1 MGQKRDE
8 LIQRADRVPELR
20 RCAQYGPVALK
31 AQGSKIYDIDNHGYV
46 DYTGGSGAAVVGY
59 ANQFILDSVKKV
71 LAAGV
76 PDGLHVP
83 QEIDLA
89 EALRHLVPWAGTW
102 FFVRNHDEALRISLD
117 WVRRKTGRPSF
128 VVLDGGARWAME
140 EAFERLN
147 DEGRVPPMR
156 EVPGWELEKI
166 EAILTA
172 GASRIAAIVIDPLMT
187 RFGVIPPPAGAL
199 EEIVRISRRNG
210 ITVVFDELVSGFRID
225 RGGAAAVFGVE
236 PDIAVYGAALG
247 AGFPI
252 GALALREGFDPG
264 EIESSGRL
272 PAPHPV
278 SVAAAD
284 AVLSILKNDAIYD
297 RLEERTAQLA
307 EGILQLAQRFG
318 RPMTINRIGSVF
330 AIYMG
335 GSAVTGRASF
345 EAADRAAY
353 RRFTEALLDEGV
365 LLPAHPSGTAFVSH
379 AHSGK
384 DIDDTLEACERVLL
398 RFHEEDLP

>member
-8 LIQRADRVPELR
+8 LVQRADRVPELR
-20 RCAQYGPVALK
+20 RHAEHGPVALK

-46 DYTGGSGAAVVGY
+46 DYTGGAGAAVVGY

-83 QEIDLA
+83 QELDLA
-89 EALRHLVPWAGTW
+89 DALGQLIPWAGPW
-102 FFVRNHDEALRISLD
+102 FFVRNHDEALRTALD
-117 WVRRKTGRPSF
+117 WVRRHTGRPSF
-128 VVLDGGARWAME
+128 VMLDGGARWVME
-140 EAFERLN
+140 GASSRSADER
-147 DEGRVPPMR
+147 RVPPMR
-156 EVPGWELEKI
+156 EVPGWDLEKI
-166 EAILTA
+166 EAILTV

-187 RFGVIPPPAGAL
+187 RFGVIPPPAGVL
-199 EEIVRISRRNG
+199 EDIVRISRHNG
-210 ITVVFDELVSGFRID
+210 IAVIFDELVSGFRIH
-225 RGGAAAVFGVE
+225 RGGAAALFGIE

-252 GALALREGFDPG
+252 GALALRKGFEFGDISHNG
-264 EIESSGRL
+264 GL

-307 EGILQLAQRFG
+307 DGILQLAQRFG

-330 AIYMG
+330 SIYM
-335 GSAVTGRASF
+335 SASPVSGRASF

-353 RRFTEALLDEGV
+353 TRFAGALLGEGV

>member
-1 MGQKRDE
+1 MGQKQDE
-8 LIQRADRVPELR
+8 LLQRADSVPELK
-20 RCAQYGPVALK
+20 RCAQHGPVALK

-46 DYTGGSGAAVVGY
+46 DYTGGAGAAVVGY

-89 EALRHLVPWAGTW
+89 EALSQLIPWAKTW

-117 WVRRKTGRPSF
+117 WVRRGTGRPFF

-140 EAFERLN
+140 DTSERSGN
-147 DEGRVPPMR
+147 DRRVPPMR
-156 EVPGWELEKI
+156 EVPGWNLEKI

-172 GASRIAAIVIDPLMT
+172 GASKIAAVVIDPLMT
-187 RFGVIPPPAGAL
+187 RFGVIPPPRRAL
-199 EEIVRISRRNG
+199 DEIARVCRRNG
-210 ITVVFDELVSGFRID
+210 IVVIFDELVSGFRIH
-225 RGGAAAVFGVE
+225 RGGAAALFGIK

-252 GALALREGFDPG
+252 GAMAFRKGFEPKN
-264 EIESSGRL
+264 IEQNGGL

-307 EGILQLAQRFG
+307 EGILQLAERFG
-318 RPMTINRIGSVF
+318 RPMTINRLGSVF
-330 AIYMG
+330 SISMG
-335 GSAVTGRASF
+335 PSPVTDRASF
-345 EAADRAAY
+345 QATDSAAY
-353 RRFTEALLDEGV
+353 IRFAGALLDEGV
-365 LLPAHPSGTAFVSH
+365 LLPARPSGTAFVSH

-384 DIDDTLEACERVLL
+384 DIDDTLEACERVLMRL
-398 RFHEEDLP
+398 HEEDLP